1 MSHSGDNHCF
11 VTRPPALEV
20 ATRQLGKR
28 HLLAIRTQEEG
39 VADTQDFVGQMSSSF
54 DYLGVARFRDDAD
67 VAQMTVGIAGLG
79 GLERPQFRFRFP

>member
-11 VTRPPALEV
+11 VTRPPALEL

-79 GLERPQFRFRFP
+79 RLERPQFRFRFA